1 MSKELETGM
10 AIERRLQAIENS
22 TTKAADDIKS
32 LYKIVELMRP
42 LIMKQIDLHEFSNQ
56 SDS

>member
-10 AIERRLQAIENS
+10 AIERRLKAIENS
-22 TTKAADDIKS
+22 TARSADDLKS

-42 LIMKQIDLHEFSNQ
+42 LIMKQIDLHEVNDQ
-56 SDS
+56 SGS

>member
-1 MSKELETGM
+1 MSSELETGM
-10 AIERRLQAIENS
+10 SIERRLKAIENS
-22 TTKAADDIKS
+22 TAKIADDIKS
-32 LYKIVELMRP
+32 LYKIVELRRP

>member
-10 AIERRLQAIENS
+10 AIERRLKAIENS
-22 TTKAADDIKS
+22 TARAADDLKS

-42 LIMKQIDLHEFSNQ
+42 LIMKQIDLHEVNDQ
-56 SDS
+56 SGS

>member
-22 TTKAADDIKS
+22 TTKAADDLKG
-32 LYKIVELMRP
+32 LYKIVELMKP
-42 LIMKQIDLHEFSNQ
+42 LIMKQVDLHEVNDQ
-56 SDS
+56 SGP

>member
-22 TTKAADDIKS
+22 ATKAADDIKS